1 MSVHLSAKKPGWL
14 VLRSGAQ
21 LSGNQLFWLL
31 QGLGWLCFGLMML
44 GYELIWQPPLPAF
57 IDDAVMVALGLSLTT
72 GLRFVYRHLRRRSV
86 HSAIV
91 LATAV
96 LSCATGAAIW
106 DAGRTML
113 VPVLLEDLLPRPN
126 WVLSGESLYYLSV
139 LVTWSL
145 LYFGTNGWISLRLE
159 RRRAERAEAMAQS
172 ARLRALQGQL
182 EPHFLFNTLN
192 GISALVAEGH
202 NEAAV
207 TMIGLLSDFL
217 RLTLKAGGTPRISVA
232 EEIAFVRQYLDI
244 QKLRFGK
251 RLRFTIN
258 VSEEALP
265 AMVPTLLLQ
274 PLVENAVKHGILPR
288 AAGGCVSVVVA
299 TEANQL
305 QMRVE
310 DDGPGMTRSSSTGA
324 GVGLS
329 NTATR
334 LNELYGSA
342 STLRVGRSALGG
354 VSVDISLPLLLAHA
368 HLKSEFADAEE
379 A

>member
-1 MSVHLSAKKPGWL
+1 MSLHLSAKKPGWL

-21 LSGNQLFWLL
+21 LSGNTLFWLL
-31 QGLGWLCFGLMML
+31 HSVGWLCFGLMML
-44 GYELIWQPPLPAF
+44 GYELIWQPFLAALV
-57 IDDAVMVALGLSLTT
+57 DDLVMVAIGLALTT
-72 GLRFVYRHLRRRSV
+72 GFRLVYRHLRRRTV
-86 HSAIV
+86 HPPIVVVAAVVLCVAGSAV
-91 LATAV
+91 
-96 LSCATGAAIW
+96 W
-106 DAGRTML
+106 DAGRTLL
-113 VPVLLEDLLPRPN
+113 VPALLPEMLPRPE

-159 RRRAERAEAMAQS
+159 RHRAERAEAMAQS

-202 NEAAV
+202 SEAAV
-207 TMIGLLSDFL
+207 TMIALLSDFL
-217 RLTLKAGGTPRISVA
+217 RLTLKAGGTAEIPVA
-232 EEIAFVRQYLDI
+232 DEIGFVNQYLDI
-244 QKLRFGK
+244 QKLRFGR
-251 RLRFTIN
+251 RLRFTID
-258 VSEEALP
+258 VAEEALP

-288 AAGGCVSVVVA
+288 ACGGCVSVVVL
-299 TEANQL
+299 TQGDKLQL
-305 QMRVE
+305 RVE
-310 DDGPGMTRSSSTGA
+310 DDGPGLTRSASTGT

-334 LNELYGSA
+334 LNELYGSNA
-342 STLRVGRSALGG
+342 TLSVGRSSLGG
-354 VSVDISLPLLLAHA
+354 VSVDIAVPLLFTRKHA
-368 HLKSEFADAEE
+368 ESQLVDAEH